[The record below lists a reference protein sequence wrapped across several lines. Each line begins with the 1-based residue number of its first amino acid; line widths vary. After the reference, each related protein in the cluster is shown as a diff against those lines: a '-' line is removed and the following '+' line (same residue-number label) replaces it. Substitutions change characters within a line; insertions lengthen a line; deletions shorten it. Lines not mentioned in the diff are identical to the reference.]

1 MKLFRILDPF
11 TITLIVV
18 VLLASF
24 FPARGGFVPFFEGLT
39 TAAIALLFFMHGAK
53 LSREAIISGGS
64 HWRLHLWVMC
74 STFVVFP
81 VLGVLFA
88 WWAPINVDPSLYTG
102 FLYLC
107 ILPATVQSAI
117 AFTSMAGGN
126 VAAAVCSASAS
137 SLLGIFLSPLLV
149 GLVMDMHGAEGSLE
163 QVGKIMLQLL
173 LPFVLGHLSRP
184 WTGAF
189 VAKHKKWIAKT
200 DQSSILLVVYSAFS
214 EAVVNGIWHKVGVGS
229 LLFIVVVSLV
239 LLAIVIAIN
248 VFAARRF
255 GFNKADE
262 ITIVFC
268 GSKKSLANGIPMANI
283 LFPTSVVGMMV
294 LPLMI
299 FHQLQLM
306 ICAVM
311 ARRYKR
317 PDASDEELQS
327 VLDRAWVSE
336 FLPLLPDGVN
346 TLVGDQSA
354 GLSVGQ
360 AQRIAVARALL
371 NPCQLLLLDEPAA
384 SLDAHSEQR
393 VMLALDAASQ
403 QQTTLMVTHQL
414 EGIADWDQ
422 IWVMEN
428 GRIVEQ
434 GDYAS
439 LVAAQGP
446 FAALLAN
453 RQEDI

>member
-1 MKLFRILDPF
+1 
-11 TITLIVV
+11 
-18 VLLASF
+18 
-24 FPARGGFVPFFEGLT
+24 
-39 TAAIALLFFMHGAK
+39 
-53 LSREAIISGGS
+53 
-64 HWRLHLWVMC
+64 MC

-88 WWAPINVDPSLYTG
+88 WWAPINVDPTLYSG

-184 WTGAF
+184 WIGAF

-239 LLAIVIAIN
+239 LLAIIIGIN

-283 LFPTSVVGMMV
+283 LFPTSVIGMMV

-317 PDASDEELQS
+317 QTDELQA
-327 VLDRAWVSE
+327 RE
-336 FLPLLPDGVN
+336 
-346 TLVGDQSA
+346 
-354 GLSVGQ
+354 Q
-360 AQRIAVARALL
+360 ARTAKV
-371 NPCQLLLLDEPAA
+371 
-384 SLDAHSEQR
+384 
-393 VMLALDAASQ
+393 
-403 QQTTLMVTHQL
+403 
-414 EGIADWDQ
+414 
-422 IWVMEN
+422 
-428 GRIVEQ
+428 
-434 GDYAS
+434 
-439 LVAAQGP
+439 
-446 FAALLAN
+446 
-453 RQEDI
+453 

>member
-11 TITLIVV
+11 TLTLVSV

-24 FPARGGFVPFFEGLT
+24 FPARGAFVPFVEGLT

-53 LSREAIISGGS
+53 LSREAIIAGGS
-64 HWRLHLWVMC
+64 HWRLHLWVIC
-74 STFVVFP
+74 STFVLFP
-81 VLGVLFA
+81 ILGVLFA
-88 WWAPINVDPSLYTG
+88 RWAPIDVDPAIYSG

-137 SLLGIFLSPLLV
+137 SLLGIFVSPVLV
-149 GLVMDMHGAEGSLE
+149 GLLMHLHGAEASLE

-184 WTGAF
+184 WIGNW
-189 VAKHKKWIAKT
+189 VARNKKWIGKT
-200 DQSSILLVVYSAFS
+200 DQASILLVVYSAFS
-214 EAVVNGIWHKVGVGS
+214 EAVVNGIWHKVGAGS
-229 LLFIVVVSLV
+229 LLFIVVVSCI

-248 VFAARRF
+248 VFVARRF

-283 LFPTSVVGMMV
+283 LFPTSMIGMMV

-299 FHQLQLM
+299 FHQIQLM
-306 ICAVM
+306 VCAVL

-317 PDASDEELQS
+317 QTEALQAEARDAESRE
-327 VLDRAWVSE
+327 AK
-336 FLPLLPDGVN
+336 
-346 TLVGDQSA
+346 A
-354 GLSVGQ
+354 
-360 AQRIAVARALL
+360 
-371 NPCQLLLLDEPAA
+371 
-384 SLDAHSEQR
+384 
-393 VMLALDAASQ
+393 
-403 QQTTLMVTHQL
+403 
-414 EGIADWDQ
+414 
-422 IWVMEN
+422 
-428 GRIVEQ
+428 
-434 GDYAS
+434 
-439 LVAAQGP
+439 
-446 FAALLAN
+446 
-453 RQEDI
+453 

>member
-11 TITLIVV
+11 TLTLVCV

-53 LSREAIISGGS
+53 LSREAIIAGGS

-74 STFVVFP
+74 STFVLFP
-81 VLGVLFA
+81 ALGVLFV
-88 WWAPINVDPSLYTG
+88 WWSPINVSQELYSG

-117 AFTSMAGGN
+117 AFTSLAGGN

-149 GLVMDMHGAEGSLE
+149 GLLMNLHGAAGSLE

-200 DQSSILLVVYSAFS
+200 DQTSILLVVYSAFS
-214 EAVVNGIWHKVGVGS
+214 EAVVNGIWHKVGIGS
-229 LLFIVVVSLV
+229 LLFIVVASLV
-239 LLAIVIAIN
+239 LLAIVLVVN
-248 VFAARRF
+248 VVVARKC

-283 LFPTSVVGMMV
+283 LFPAASVGMMV

-299 FHQLQLM
+299 FHQIQLM
-306 ICAVM
+306 VCAVL
-311 ARRYKR
+311 ARRYKHQT
-317 PDASDEELQS
+317 EQ
-327 VLDRAWVSE
+327 
-336 FLPLLPDGVN
+336 
-346 TLVGDQSA
+346 Q
-354 GLSVGQ
+354 Q
-360 AQRIAVARALL
+360 AQH
-371 NPCQLLLLDEPAA
+371 AA
-384 SLDAHSEQR
+384 KA
-393 VMLALDAASQ
+393 
-403 QQTTLMVTHQL
+403 
-414 EGIADWDQ
+414 
-422 IWVMEN
+422 
-428 GRIVEQ
+428 
-434 GDYAS
+434 
-439 LVAAQGP
+439 
-446 FAALLAN
+446 
-453 RQEDI
+453 

>member
-24 FPARGGFVPFFEGLT
+24 FPAQGGFVPFFEGLT

-53 LSREAIISGGS
+53 LSREAIIAGGS

-81 VLGVLFA
+81 ILGVLFA
-88 WWAPINVDPSLYTG
+88 WWAPVNVDPAIYTG

-149 GLVMDMHGAEGSLE
+149 GLVMNMHGAEGSLD

-214 EAVVNGIWHKVGVGS
+214 EAVVNGIWNKVGVGS

-239 LLAIVIAIN
+239 LLGVIIAIN

-283 LFPTSVVGMMV
+283 LFPTSVIGMMV

-306 ICAVM
+306 ICAVL

-317 PDASDEELQS
+317 QTEELQ
-327 VLDRAWVSE
+327 
-336 FLPLLPDGVN
+336 
-346 TLVGDQSA
+346 
-354 GLSVGQ
+354 
-360 AQRIAVARALL
+360 AREEAR
-371 NPCQLLLLDEPAA
+371 EAK
-384 SLDAHSEQR
+384 
-393 VMLALDAASQ
+393 V
-403 QQTTLMVTHQL
+403 
-414 EGIADWDQ
+414 
-422 IWVMEN
+422 
-428 GRIVEQ
+428 
-434 GDYAS
+434 
-439 LVAAQGP
+439 
-446 FAALLAN
+446 
-453 RQEDI
+453 

>member
-11 TITLIVV
+11 TLTLVTV

-24 FPARGGFVPFFEGLT
+24 FPARGIFVPFFENLT

-81 VLGVLFA
+81 ILGVLFV
-88 WWAPINVDPSLYTG
+88 WWSPVNVDPSLYTG

-117 AFTSMAGGN
+117 AFTSLAGGN

-137 SLLGIFLSPLLV
+137 SLLGIFISPLLV
-149 GLVMDMHGAEGSLE
+149 GLLMNLHGAGGSLE

-173 LPFVLGHLSRP
+173 LPFVLGHLARP
-184 WTGAF
+184 WIGGF
-189 VAKHKKWIAKT
+189 VARNKKWIGKT
-200 DQSSILLVVYSAFS
+200 DQTSILLVVYSAFS

-229 LLFIVVVSLV
+229 LLFIVVSSMI
-239 LLAIVIAIN
+239 LLAIVIIIN
-248 VFAARRF
+248 VVVARKC

-283 LFPTSVVGMMV
+283 LFPTAIIGTMV

-299 FHQLQLM
+299 FHQIQLM
-306 ICAVM
+306 VCAVL

-317 PDASDEELQS
+317 QTAGAGQLAPEKASES
-327 VLDRAWVSE
+327 KA
-336 FLPLLPDGVN
+336 
-346 TLVGDQSA
+346 
-354 GLSVGQ
+354 
-360 AQRIAVARALL
+360 
-371 NPCQLLLLDEPAA
+371 
-384 SLDAHSEQR
+384 
-393 VMLALDAASQ
+393 
-403 QQTTLMVTHQL
+403 
-414 EGIADWDQ
+414 
-422 IWVMEN
+422 
-428 GRIVEQ
+428 
-434 GDYAS
+434 
-439 LVAAQGP
+439 
-446 FAALLAN
+446 
-453 RQEDI
+453 